1 MLVCLHLGP
10 FFFEC
15 TSLVRSFFSFL
26 DGEGSINTYLLNLI
40 FELFTLRHFMSL
52 VLLECVCY
60 HFEFSLLK
68 FTQWLPRGPHKVSGL
83 GSFMLL
89 INYLVQTNL
98 MNNIKVLR
106 NYDHDEA
113 TI

>member
-40 FELFTLRHFMSL
+40 FELFTLRHFMCL

-68 FTQWLPRGPHKVSGL
+68 STQWLPRGPHKVSGL

>member
-1 MLVCLHLGP
+1 
-10 FFFEC
+10 
-15 TSLVRSFFSFL
+15 
-26 DGEGSINTYLLNLI
+26 
-40 FELFTLRHFMSL
+40 
-52 VLLECVCY
+52 
-60 HFEFSLLK
+60 
-68 FTQWLPRGPHKVSGL
+68 
-83 GSFMLL
+83 MLL